1 MTNQR
6 CRLGHFELEI
16 LERAGQHEAGRVER
30 FGIDRLIIRQPL
42 GKLRPQIGG
51 VHMPGYYSVKAGV
64 MDLTEPVLL
73 TPEGLEKLKRDLEVA
88 LARRA
93 EAGERLKEAFQPGD
107 IEDNP
112 EYEQAK
118 EEVGLLDSRI
128 YELQEMIGRAQI
140 IKDTHS
146 SIVGPGSTIEVT
158 DNEGETETFHLVGA
172 VESDPSAGRIS
183 VDSPVGRA
191 LVGKKK
197 GDRVTVSVPSGTL
210 TLTVKAVK

>member
-1 MTNQR
+1 
-6 CRLGHFELEI
+6 
-16 LERAGQHEAGRVER
+16 
-30 FGIDRLIIRQPL
+30 
-42 GKLRPQIGG
+42 
-51 VHMPGYYSVKAGV
+51 

-88 LARRA
+88 LRRRA
-93 EAGERLKEAFQPGD
+93 GAGERLKEAFHPGD

-112 EYEQAK
+112 EYEHTK
-118 EEVGLLDSRI
+118 GEVGLLDRRM
-128 YELQEMIGRAQI
+128 YELREMIGRAEI

-146 SIVGPGSTIEVT
+146 SVAEPGSTIEVV
-158 DNEGETETFHLVGA
+158 DNEGESETYHLVGA

-197 GDRVTVSVPSGTL
+197 GDKVTVSVPSGTL
-210 TLTVKAVK
+210 TLTIKAVK

>member
-1 MTNQR
+1 
-6 CRLGHFELEI
+6 
-16 LERAGQHEAGRVER
+16 
-30 FGIDRLIIRQPL
+30 
-42 GKLRPQIGG
+42 
-51 VHMPGYYSVKAGV
+51 

-118 EEVGLLDSRI
+118 EEVGLLDGRI

-146 SIVGPGSTIEVT
+146 SIVGPGSTIEVAEN
-158 DNEGETETFHLVGA
+158 DGEIETYHLVGA

-197 GDRVTVSVPSGTL
+197 GDKVTVSVPSGTL
-210 TLTVKAVK
+210 TLTIKAVK

>member
-1 MTNQR
+1 
-6 CRLGHFELEI
+6 
-16 LERAGQHEAGRVER
+16 
-30 FGIDRLIIRQPL
+30 
-42 GKLRPQIGG
+42 
-51 VHMPGYYSVKAGV
+51 

-73 TPEGLEKLKRDLEVA
+73 TPEGLVKLKHDLEVA
-88 LARRA
+88 LTRRA

-118 EEVGLLDSRI
+118 EEVGLLDGRI
-128 YELQEMIGRAQI
+128 YELQEMIGRAEI
-140 IKDTHS
+140 IRESHS
-146 SIVGPGSTIEVT
+146 SVAGPGSTIEVV
-158 DNEGETETFHLVGA
+158 EGDGSPETYHLVGA

-197 GDRVTVSVPSGTL
+197 GDKVTISVPQGSL
-210 TLTVKAVK
+210 TLTIKAVK

>member
-1 MTNQR
+1 MSN
-6 CRLGHFELEI
+6 GW
-16 LERAGQHEAGRVER
+16 
-30 FGIDRLIIRQPL
+30 D
-42 GKLRPQIGG
+42 
-51 VHMPGYYSVKAGV
+51 

-73 TPEGLEKLKRDLEVA
+73 TPEGLEKLKRDLEIA
-88 LARRA
+88 LQRRA

-118 EEVGLLDSRI
+118 EEVGLLDGRI

-140 IKDTHS
+140 IKESHS
-146 SIVGPGSTIEVT
+146 SVAGPGSTIDVV
-158 DNEGETETFHLVGA
+158 DSDGQAETYHLVGA

-183 VDSPVGRA
+183 IDSPVGRA

-197 GDRVTVSVPSGTL
+197 GDRITVSVPSGTL
-210 TLTVKAVK
+210 TLSVKAVK

>member
-1 MTNQR
+1 
-6 CRLGHFELEI
+6 
-16 LERAGQHEAGRVER
+16 
-30 FGIDRLIIRQPL
+30 
-42 GKLRPQIGG
+42 
-51 VHMPGYYSVKAGV
+51 

-88 LARRA
+88 LKRRA

-146 SIVGPGSTIEVT
+146 SVVGPGSTIEVV
-158 DNEGETETFHLVGA
+158 DNEGEAETYQLVGA

-191 LVGKKK
+191 LVGRKK

-210 TLTVKAVK
+210 SLTIKQVK

>member
-1 MTNQR
+1 
-6 CRLGHFELEI
+6 
-16 LERAGQHEAGRVER
+16 
-30 FGIDRLIIRQPL
+30 
-42 GKLRPQIGG
+42 
-51 VHMPGYYSVKAGV
+51 

-88 LARRA
+88 QRRRA

-118 EEVGLLDSRI
+118 EEVGLLDGRI

-146 SIVGPGSTIEVT
+146 SVVGPGSTIEVT
-158 DNEGETETFHLVGA
+158 DSDGGSETYHLVGA

-191 LVGKKK
+191 LVGHKK

-210 TLTVKAVK
+210 TLTIKAVK